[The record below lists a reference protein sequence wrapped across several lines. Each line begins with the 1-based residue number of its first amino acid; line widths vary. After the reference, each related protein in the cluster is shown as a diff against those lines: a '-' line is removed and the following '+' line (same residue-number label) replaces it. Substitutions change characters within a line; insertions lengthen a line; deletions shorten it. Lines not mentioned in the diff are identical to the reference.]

1 MQLGQQPMLTF
12 WVKGHKEEGWNKAE
26 RYRVLVSTTTD
37 DFDSFVPVGGDR
49 EVAAGDWQQVSVD
62 LKDYASQPVVY
73 IALQYISRCLE
84 GFYLLVDDIMVVSGQ
99 EDGITVVED
108 GRSGSSDYYDLQGRT
123 IVGKPAKPGIY
134 IRNGRKI
141 IVR

>member
-12 WVKGHKEEGWNKAE
+12 WVKGHKEEGWNKTE

-62 LKDYASQPVVY
+62 LQDYASQPVVY

-84 GFYLLVDDIMVVSGQ
+84 GFYLLVDDIMVVSGK

-123 IVGKPAKPGIY
+123 IVGKPIKSGIY

-141 IVR
+141 MVR